1 MNIKVEIYRKIV
13 HLSSSLIAF
22 SILILDS
29 SVYIPLLFGLTILM
43 LSIDFLRIKIE
54 TVSKYY
60 YKFFA
65 IFTRESE
72 KKQITGASF
81 VFIGSLIVAFL
92 FDKQIAFIG
101 LLVMSVSDSSAAI
114 IGILFGKTKLFSK
127 SLEGSLA
134 FFITTFSMLFLFG
147 FNVFENFIIS
157 LIATCTELFS
167 TYKYNDNVL
176 IPLVTCTAIYIF
188 KFII

>member
-1 MNIKVEIYRKIV
+1 MNIKVEIYRKVV

-22 SILILDS
+22 LILILDS
-29 SVYIPLLFGLTILM
+29 SIYIPLLFGLTILM
-43 LSIDFLRIKIE
+43 LSLDFLRIKIE
-54 TVSKYY
+54 TISKYY

-101 LLVMSVSDSSAAI
+101 LLVMSVSDSSAAV

-134 FFITTFSMLFLFG
+134 FFITTFS
-147 FNVFENFIIS
+147 NFR
-157 LIATCTELFS
+157 LGCWTWW
-167 TYKYNDNVL
+167 
-176 IPLVTCTAIYIF
+176 
-188 KFII
+188 

>member
-1 MNIKVEIYRKIV
+1 MNVKVEIYRKIV
-13 HLSSSLIAF
+13 HLLSSIIAF

-29 SVYIPLLFGLTILM
+29 SVYIPLLFGLTILI
-43 LSIDFLRIKIE
+43 LSFDFLRIKIE
-54 TVSKYY
+54 TVSEYY
-60 YKFFA
+60 YKLFS

-81 VFIGSLIVAFL
+81 VLIGSLLVAFL
-92 FDKQIAFIG
+92 FDKQIAFVG
-101 LLVMSVSDSSAAI
+101 LLVMSVSDSFAAV
-114 IGILFGKTKLFSK
+114 IGILFGKTKLFNK

-134 FFITTFSMLFLFG
+134 FFITTFTILFLSG
-147 FNVFENFIIS
+147 FDIFENLTIS

-176 IPLVTCTAIYIF
+176 IPLVTCTAIYIY